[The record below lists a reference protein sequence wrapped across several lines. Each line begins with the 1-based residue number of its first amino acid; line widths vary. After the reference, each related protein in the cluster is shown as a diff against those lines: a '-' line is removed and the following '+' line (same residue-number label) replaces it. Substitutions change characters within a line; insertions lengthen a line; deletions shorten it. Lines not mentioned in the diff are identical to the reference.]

1 MQLVGVGE
9 DMYVGAGED
18 ISAMSSPVV
27 DRSYDEKAQDELDQ
41 EEEELHA
48 AGVAELSVDGEEDL
62 LTSGIDVPVQTFNEN
77 VGSSL
82 NQFSDDDLE
91 DEELLTAGIDDDA
104 PAPVDTN
111 NDVSPVDYSFDDDN
125 LLSD

>member
-48 AGVAELSVDGEEDL
+48 AGVAELSVDGEKDL

-82 NQFSDDDLE
+82 NQFSDDDLQ

-111 NDVSPVDYSFDDDN
+111 NVVSPVDDSFDDDN
-125 LLSD
+125 LL

>member
-111 NDVSPVDYSFDDDN
+111 NVVSPVDDSFDDDN

>member
-77 VGSSL
+77 VGTSL

>member
-48 AGVAELSVDGEEDL
+48 AGVAELSVDGEKDL

-82 NQFSDDDLE
+82 NQFSDDDLQ

-111 NDVSPVDYSFDDDN
+111 NVVSPVDDSFDDDN

>member
-1 MQLVGVGE
+1 
-9 DMYVGAGED
+9 MYVGAGED

-48 AGVAELSVDGEEDL
+48 AGVAELSVDGEKDL

-111 NDVSPVDYSFDDDN
+111 NVVSPVDDSFDDDN

>member
-1 MQLVGVGE
+1 MQLVGVGGE
-9 DMYVGAGED
+9 DMYVCAGED

-48 AGVAELSVDGEEDL
+48 AGVAELSVDGEKDL

-82 NQFSDDDLE
+82 NQFSDDDLQ

-111 NDVSPVDYSFDDDN
+111 NVVSPVDDSFDDDN
-125 LLSD
+125 LL